1 MEIRF
6 QRIFLRALIVGV
18 MPILSGKVFAFDT
31 FSAVKAVHLNE
42 VNAFSAIASLEQS
55 GGATFGAN
63 AEDTVTADIERREVL
78 EDILDSENFEFGVQL
93 GLISIEDFESNLWV
107 SGHFAYHIN
116 EYFYAKA
123 LYGYAEAGQTSF
135 EQLANVPPLLTDEQR
150 KLSYYGLNI
159 GYNLLPGEVFLSK
172 DLAFNS
178 MFSIEVGGGSTEF
191 AGNDQFTVNFTANY
205 RLFLTDWLTWDIG
218 MTDYVFDTTITGESK
233 TTHNLNF
240 TTGVAFY
247 F

>member
-6 QRIFLRALIVGV
+6 QHIFLIMLVIGLLPMMNTTAFAGDANVDTNIGT
-18 MPILSGKVFAFDT
+18 KVDYRVEDP
-31 FSAVKAVHLNE
+31 AVTK
-42 VNAFSAIASLEQS
+42 I
-55 GGATFGAN
+55 
-63 AEDTVTADIERREVL
+63 DRREVL
-78 EDILDSENFEFGVQL
+78 EDILDSENFEIGAQL
-93 GLISIEDFESNLWV
+93 GFISIEDFESNLWI
-107 SGHFAYHIN
+107 SGHLSYHIN

-123 LYGYAEAGQTSF
+123 LYGYSKAGDTSF
-135 EQLANVPPLLTDEQR
+135 ERLSNVPPLLTDEQR
-150 KLSYYGLNI
+150 KLGYYGLNI

-178 MFSIEVGGGSTEF
+178 LFSIELGGGSTEF
-191 AGNDQFTVNFTANY
+191 AGDSQFTVNLSANY

-218 MTDYVFDTTITGESK
+218 MSDYIFDISITGERK

-240 TTGVAFY
+240 TTGFAVY

>member
-6 QRIFLRALIVGV
+6 QRVFLVTLIIGLIPLLSTKAL
-18 MPILSGKVFAFDT
+18 
-31 FSAVKAVHLNE
+31 
-42 VNAFSAIASLEQS
+42 AFSVVKTVHSHEKNDFFTAARIEP
-55 GGATFGAN
+55 GGSAPN
-63 AEDTVTADIERREVL
+63 ADSDMDDMVMADIERREVL
-78 EDILDSENFEFGVQL
+78 EDILDSENFEFGMQL

-123 LYGYAEAGQTSF
+123 LYGYSKAGQTSF

-172 DLAFNS
+172 DLVFNS
-178 MFSIEVGGGSTEF
+178 MFSIEIGGGSTKF
-191 AGNDQFTVNFTANY
+191 AGNNQFTFNFTANY

-218 MTDYVFDTTITGESK
+218 MTDYVFDTTITGKSK
-233 TTHNLNF
+233 TSHNLNL